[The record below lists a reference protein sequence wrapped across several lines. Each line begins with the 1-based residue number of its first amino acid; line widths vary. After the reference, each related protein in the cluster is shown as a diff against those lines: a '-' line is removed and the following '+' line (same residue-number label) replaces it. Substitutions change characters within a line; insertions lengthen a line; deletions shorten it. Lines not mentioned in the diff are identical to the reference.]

1 MTFKDQTFESSRI
14 VERLGSVV
22 AKEES
27 IQRMLKLIKKHR
39 SGIRQEELV
48 RIIKNWGY
56 RQKLIHQAIYFGI
69 ISETKGDELDDDISY
84 HITEK
89 GIKVLQFCSN

>member
-1 MTFKDQTFESSRI
+1 M
-14 VERLGSVV
+14 

-27 IQRMLKLIKKHR
+27 IQRMLKLIKRHG

-48 RIIKNWGY
+48 GILTKWGY
-56 RQKLIHQAIYFGI
+56 RQTLIHQAIYFGI

-84 HITEK
+84 RITAK